1 MMMVSFVTVEAVFQ
15 IRLMR
20 QKLKTY
26 VIMNMLSG
34 FCKGESVV
42 FQPVCDKTDATTLN
56 GARWTR
62 VHTVIFDDK
71 RYTRRYSRFLQ
82 EAGITIG
89 A

>member
-26 VIMNMLSG
+26 VIMNMLSR

-42 FQPVCDKTDATTLN
+42 FQPVCDKTDVDNIEWGMT
-56 GARWTR
+56 
-62 VHTVIFDDK
+62 D
-71 RYTRRYSRFLQ
+71 RRAYGNIR
-82 EAGITIG
+82 
-89 A
+89 